1 MGGLLSDH
9 ANKKMGKL
17 RGRYLVQLGHLGVEG
32 ILLIIFPFV
41 TNFVGSVFIFIAA
54 SMMAT
59 FAVGSTSALVPY
71 VDKEVVGS
79 VAGIV
84 GMSGGLGGIFLIT
97 LSSYLDYTLAS
108 VICGSSV
115 LLSAFLALFL
125 QLDGKDASKTTTT
138 LVLRTCEE
146 GEDVASLREPMN

>member
-1 MGGLLSDH
+1 M
-9 ANKKMGKL
+9 
-17 RGRYLVQLGHLGVEG
+17 VQFAHLAVEG

-41 TNFVGSVFIFIAA
+41 KNFVGSVFIFMTA

-84 GMSGGLGGIFLIT
+84 GMCSGLGGMFLIT

-108 VICGSSV
+108 VICGSVV
-115 LLSAFLALFL
+115 LLSGFLALL
-125 QLDGKDASKTTTT
+125 LELDGKDTGNNDNFDTQDQNKALINHS
-138 LVLRTCEE
+138 EE
-146 GEDVASLREPMN
+146 GEDV